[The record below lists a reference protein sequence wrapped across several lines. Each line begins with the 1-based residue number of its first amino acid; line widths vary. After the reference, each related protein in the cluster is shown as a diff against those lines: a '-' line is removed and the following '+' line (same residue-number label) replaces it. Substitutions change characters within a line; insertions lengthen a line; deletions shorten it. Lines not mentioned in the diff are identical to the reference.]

1 MHESEPGTDLAL
13 MIDIDLAILGNS
25 WVRFSE
31 YEQAI
36 RGEYAWVPADVFCS
50 KRATILEKFL
60 VRDRIYSTEWF
71 QRKHEQPARE
81 NLMKSIQNLKGL
93 CR

>member
-1 MHESEPGTDLAL
+1 

-36 RGEYAWVPADVFCS
+36 RGEYAWVPADVVCS